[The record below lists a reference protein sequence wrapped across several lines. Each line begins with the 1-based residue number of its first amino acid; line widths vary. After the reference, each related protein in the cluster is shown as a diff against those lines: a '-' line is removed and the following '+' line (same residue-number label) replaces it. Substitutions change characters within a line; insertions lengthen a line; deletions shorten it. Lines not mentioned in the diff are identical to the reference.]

1 MPITLGNIKLFSLK
15 ELSETLSVTDV
26 TLRSYISKGNLKAR
40 KVGGK
45 WYISEEA
52 LREYFNPNDIKKI
65 NV

>member
-15 ELSETLSVTDV
+15 ELSETLSVSDV

-45 WYISEEA
+45 WYVSEEA
-52 LREYFNPNDIKKI
+52 LREYFNPNDIKGI

>member
-15 ELSETLSVTDV
+15 ELSETLSVSDV

-45 WYISEEA
+45 WYVSEEA
-52 LREYFNPNDIKKI
+52 LREYFNPNDIKEI